1 MLPLDKVIVSILGLA
16 LAVFVLWYFL
26 GKSIKTVKAG
36 KIVTISVDGGYTPES
51 IEIPVGQITKLIFT
65 RRDPSSCLEEVVLG
79 DFKIKKYLP
88 LNKPVTIEINPPKK
102 GDYTFSCG
110 MNMFHGKL
118 KVV

>member
-1 MLPLDKVIVSILGLA
+1 MTIDKLLVTIFGLGA
-16 LAVFVLWYFL
+16 TGFVLWYFL
-26 GKSIKTVKAG
+26 GRTVKTVVAG
-36 KIVTISVDGGYTPES
+36 KEIAIIVDGGYTPES
-51 IEIPVGQITKLIFT
+51 IEIPVGRVTKLIFT